1 MKNTSSWEPRSW
13 IVPPGLI
20 ETITRFEIRCDAII
34 DKKKAGKHSCLLIRG
49 ETGVGKSMFA
59 ECFVHKYL
67 KQYPERKVI
76 TINCS
81 AIPETLLE
89 SELFGYKKGSSSTAD
104 KDKKGILEIAGD
116 GVIIL
121 EELGEMEKNLQ
132 AKLLV
137 AIERRVFFALG
148 DTKETRLNA
157 QIIATSNASRDDF
170 RPDFWFRFETFV
182 VPPLHKRRY
191 DVIYYVQHFDKE
203 LLELLTGG
211 VVLALFGYNW
221 PGNVREVE
229 IVCNAIRENIE
240 YARRNKFIKDDK
252 FEFTVKAFHR
262 QQYSALFRQR
272 SEEGSFRFDKGS
284 ELAFRL
290 KQNGVDVKCIETVLD
305 EFRLGLDSFSSV
317 IVGSVEKD
325 LNNTVEYVVSSI
337 GERLKLV
344 DNNVFQKLYGGF
356 LLFCFAFSQDINS
369 SSDLL
374 DLKSSVVCKN
384 FGEERISERLEQMV
398 LSNDAAESASKHAPG
413 KFNYINFVNFIYD
426 DEPRALEVFSIL
438 ADEMRQAVLECTK
451 FLTGIKDIKTDDLL
465 DIYALRNR
473 YKENVFLAHYL
484 GEEVKADGEEIHI
497 ENISLDELRDLYYE
511 TLCSVLGTSHGYQKK
526 IAKIAGRTEGR
537 VSQVL
542 DKNGLSDKFKKLNY
556 MPRKRLAILK

>member
-1 MKNTSSWEPRSW
+1 MSSTYSWEPRSW
-13 IVPPGLI
+13 IVPPGLV
-20 ETITRFEIRCDAII
+20 EALARFEIRCDAII
-34 DKKKAGKHSCLLIRG
+34 NKKTAGEHSCLLIRG

-67 KQYPERKVI
+67 KQYPERRVI

-89 SELFGYKKGSSSTAD
+89 SELFGYKKGASSTAV

-116 GVIIL
+116 GVVIL

-137 AIERRVFFALG
+137 AIERRVFFSLG

-157 QIIATSNASRDDF
+157 QIVATSNAPREKF
-170 RPDFWFRFETFV
+170 RPDFWFRFETFA

-191 DVIYYVQHFDKE
+191 DVIYYIQHFDKE
-203 LLELLTGG
+203 LIELLTGG

-229 IVCNAIRENIE
+229 SVCNAIRENIE
-240 YARRNKFIKDDK
+240 YARKNKFIKDDK

-272 SEEGSFRFDKGS
+272 SEEGSFCFSKGS
-284 ELAFRL
+284 ELVLRL
-290 KQNGVDVKCIETVLD
+290 KQGGVNVKCIEAVLD
-305 EFRLGLDSFSSV
+305 ESRLGLDSFSSV

-325 LNNTVEYVVSSI
+325 INNTVEYVVSSI
-337 GERLKLV
+337 GERIKLV
-344 DNNVFQKLYGGF
+344 DNNVFRNLYGGF
-356 LLFCFAFSQDINS
+356 WAFCFAFSQDINS
-369 SSDLL
+369 NSDLL
-374 DLKSSVVCKN
+374 DLKSSVVCSK
-384 FGEERISERLEQMV
+384 FGKEIIADRVEQIAFLTDAVERANEHS
-398 LSNDAAESASKHAPG
+398 PG
-413 KFNYINFVNFIYD
+413 KFNLMNFANFIYD
-426 DEPRALEVFSIL
+426 DEPQALEIFSVL
-438 ADEMRQAVLECTK
+438 TDEMKQVVLECTN
-451 FLTGIKDIKTDDLL
+451 FLTGIKEIGVDDLL
-465 DIYALRNR
+465 DINALRKR
-473 YKENVFLAHYL
+473 YRGNEFLAHYL
-484 GEEVKADGEEIHI
+484 GEEVEADGEEIHI
-497 ENISLDELRDLYYE
+497 ENISLNELRDLYYE

-526 IAKIAGRTEGR
+526 IATIAGRTEGR

-542 DKNGLSDKFKKLNY
+542 DKNGLNEKFRKLNY
-556 MPRKRLAILK
+556 APRKRLVILK

>member
-1 MKNTSSWEPRSW
+1 MSSTYSWEPRSW
-13 IVPPGLI
+13 IVPPGLV
-20 ETITRFEIRCDAII
+20 EALARFEIRCDAII
-34 DKKKAGKHSCLLIRG
+34 NKKTAGEHSCLLIRG

-67 KQYPERKVI
+67 KQYPERRVI

-89 SELFGYKKGSSSTAD
+89 SELFGYKKGASSTAV

-116 GVIIL
+116 GVVIL

-137 AIERRVFFALG
+137 AIERRVFFSLG

-157 QIIATSNASRDDF
+157 QIVATSNAPREKF
-170 RPDFWFRFETFV
+170 RPDFWFRFETFA

-191 DVIYYVQHFDKE
+191 DVIYYIQHFDKE
-203 LLELLTGG
+203 LIELLTGG

-229 IVCNAIRENIE
+229 SVCNAIRENIE

-272 SEEGSFRFDKGS
+272 SEEDSFCFSKGS
-284 ELAFRL
+284 ELVLRL
-290 KQNGVDVKCIETVLD
+290 KQGGVNVKCIEAVLN
-305 EFRLGLDSFSSV
+305 EFCLGLDSFSSV

-337 GERLKLV
+337 GERIKLV
-344 DNNVFQKLYGGF
+344 DNNIFLKLYGGF
-356 LLFCFAFSQDINS
+356 WSFCFAFSQDTNS

-374 DLKSSVVCKN
+374 DLNSSVVCSK
-384 FGEERISERLEQMV
+384 FGKERIDERIEQIA
-398 LSNDAAESASKHAPG
+398 LWTDAVEMASQHAPG
-413 KFNYINFVNFIYD
+413 KFNYINFANFIYD
-426 DEPRALEVFSIL
+426 NEPKALEIFDVLTDKMKQI
-438 ADEMRQAVLECTK
+438 VLECTK
-451 FLTGIKDIKTDDLL
+451 FLTNIKEIKIDDLL
-465 DIYALRNR
+465 DMHALRKR
-473 YKENVFLAHYL
+473 YRGNEFLAHYL
-484 GEEVKADGEEIHI
+484 GEDVEADGEEIHI
-497 ENISLDELRDLYYE
+497 ENISLNELRYLYYE
-511 TLCSVLGTSHGYQKK
+511 TLCSALGTSHGYQKK
-526 IAKIAGRTEGR
+526 IAKIAGLTEGR

-542 DKNGLSDKFKKLNY
+542 DKIGLSYKFKKLNY
-556 MPRKRLAILK
+556 TPRKRLAILK

>member
-1 MKNTSSWEPRSW
+1 M
-13 IVPPGLI
+13 PPGLV
-20 ETITRFEIRCDAII
+20 EKLARFEIRCDAII
-34 DKKKAGKHSCLLIRG
+34 NKKKAGEHSCLLIRG

-67 KQYPERKVI
+67 KEYPGRKVVS
-76 TINCS
+76 INCS

-89 SELFGYKKGSSSTAD
+89 SELFGYKKGASSTAV

-116 GVIIL
+116 GVLIL
-121 EELGEMEKNLQ
+121 EELGEMKKDLQ

-148 DTKETRLNA
+148 DTKETGLNA

-182 VPPLHKRRY
+182 VPPLHTRRY
-191 DVIYYVQHFDKE
+191 DVIYYIQHFDKE
-203 LLELLTGG
+203 LIGLLTGG

-272 SEEGSFRFDKGS
+272 SEEGSFCFGKGS
-284 ELAFRL
+284 ELALRL
-290 KQNGVDVKCIETVLD
+290 KQGGVNVKCIEAALD

-317 IVGSVEKD
+317 IVGSVEND

-337 GERLKLV
+337 GERIKIV
-344 DNNVFQKLYGGF
+344 DNGIFRKLYGGF
-356 LLFCFAFSQDINS
+356 WSFCFVFSQNINS

-374 DLKSSVVCKN
+374 DLKSSVVCNK
-384 FGEERISERLEQMV
+384 FSKERIAERIEQMAF
-398 LSNDAAESASKHAPG
+398 SNEAVESACKHVSG
-413 KFNYINFVNFIYD
+413 KLNYINFVNYIYD
-426 DEPRALEVFSIL
+426 DEPQALEIFSTL
-438 ADEMRQAVLECTK
+438 TEEMKLVVLECTK
-451 FLTGIKDIKTDDLL
+451 FLTGIKEIKTDDLL
-465 DIYALRNR
+465 DINALRKR
-473 YKENVFLAHYL
+473 YRGNEFLAYYL
-484 GEEVKADGEEIHI
+484 GEEVEADGEEIHI
-497 ENISLDELRDLYYE
+497 ENISLNELRDLYYE

-526 IAKIAGRTEGR
+526 IAKVAGRTEGR

-542 DKNGLSDKFKKLNY
+542 DKNGLNEKFRKLNY
-556 MPRKRLAILK
+556 TPRKRLVILK